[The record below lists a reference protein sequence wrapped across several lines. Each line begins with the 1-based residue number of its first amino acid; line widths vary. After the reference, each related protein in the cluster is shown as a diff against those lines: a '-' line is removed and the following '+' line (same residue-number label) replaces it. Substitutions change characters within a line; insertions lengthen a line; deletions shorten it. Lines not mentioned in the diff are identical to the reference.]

1 MEEVRRYSIGSLFA
15 GIGGFELGLER
26 AIPGA
31 FTQWQVE
38 QNTYCQ
44 KVLAKHWPDARIYDD
59 VRNITKNNVEQV
71 DILCGGFPCQDIS
84 LAGKGEG
91 LHGKKSGL
99 WWEMHRI
106 IDELQPR
113 AVIMENVAAIN
124 VRGLGTVLGSLSEI
138 GYDAEWCTI
147 RASDFGAPHRRSRWF
162 CIAYPTHYN
171 RSTKAEPR
179 TKSEGN
185 RKSREGYTSGTK
197 IKEKREE
204 CRGRETLHNFRYPNI
219 SSDPTK
225 NAAYSKGITGF
236 QTNQT
241 TGTIREGR
249 YSRKVTGCSDRRYNP
264 TNTNSERIKK
274 QSRHTKYMEQ
284 KQQSECRSSQT
295 PRPQQNYWKGFPT
308 QSPVCRRDDGVPNRV
323 DRLRA
328 LGNAIVPQCSEWIG
342 RKLWESG
349 ILQAGD

>member
-1 MEEVRRYSIGSLFA
+1 MEEIRRYSIGSLFA

-31 FTQWQVE
+31 YTSWQVE

-44 KVLAKHWPDARIYDD
+44 KVLAKNWPEARIYDD

-124 VRGLGTVLGSLSEI
+124 VRGLGTVLGSLSQI

-147 RASDFGAPHRRSRWF
+147 RASDFGAPHRRARWF
-162 CIAYPTHYN
+162 CIAYPTHSYSQ
-171 RSTKAEPR
+171 RSGQTSQRR
-179 TKSEGN
+179 TSQINSK
-185 RKSREGYTSGTK
+185 
-197 IKEKREE
+197 
-204 CRGRETLHNFRYPNI
+204 GREIQQGRSQNTTYSNSKW
-219 SSDPTK
+219 SSK
-225 NAAYSKGITGF
+225 QYLQYQCLEEEIKFKRRGSKANGVNDG
-236 QTNQT
+236 
-241 TGTIREGR
+241 
-249 YSRKVTGCSDRRYNP
+249 
-264 TNTNSERIKK
+264 NS
-274 QSRHTKYMEQ
+274 
-284 KQQSECRSSQT
+284 
-295 PRPQQNYWKGFPT
+295 NYWYGFPT
-308 QSPVCRRDDGVPNRV
+308 TSAICRRDDGIPDRV
-323 DRLRA
+323 DRIKS

-342 RKLWESG
+342 KKLWESG